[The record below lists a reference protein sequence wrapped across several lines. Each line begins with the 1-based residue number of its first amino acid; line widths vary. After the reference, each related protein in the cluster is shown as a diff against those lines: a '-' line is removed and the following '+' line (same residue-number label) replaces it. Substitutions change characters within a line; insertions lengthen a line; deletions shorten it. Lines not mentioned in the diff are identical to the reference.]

1 MPIKRM
7 TVLNIWVQGLLLL
20 CVGGLNAQ
28 SRADRI
34 TPKNIINIVLD
45 DADYSDFGFNN
56 FQLSQPDAITPNI
69 DRLRRGGRLFPNY
82 YAGCA

>member
-56 FQLSQPDAITPNI
+56 FASSAESVGTFWLRKLSKLVI
-69 DRLRRGGRLFPNY
+69 
-82 YAGCA
+82 